1 MSRSKWKGPF
11 LKNLIIKKNS
21 NNIIIPRNSII
32 PGTCLGKFINIY
44 TGKEF
49 KKIFISKEKI
59 GLKFGNFAYT
69 RKGKLKSKIL
79 QKKKIIY
86 EYSKI

>member
-11 LKNLIIKKNS
+11 LQTSLITKKPANF
-21 NNIIIPRNSII
+21 IIPRNSSI
-32 PGTCLGKFINIY
+32 PAICLGKFLNIH

-59 GLKFGNFAYT
+59 GLKFGTFVYT
-69 RKGKLKSKIL
+69 YKSKTKTKIV
-79 QKKKIIY
+79 KKK
-86 EYSKI
+86 

>member
-11 LKNLIIKKNS
+11 LQNSLLQKKAITPIIS
-21 NNIIIPRNSII
+21 RNSTI
-32 PGTCLGKFINIY
+32 PAICLGKFINIY

-59 GLKFGNFAYT
+59 GLKFGTFAYT
-69 RKGKLKSKIL
+69 RKGKTKNKVVR
-79 QKKKIIY
+79 KKK
-86 EYSKI
+86 